1 MQYLNKINFSN
12 KKIFIKI
19 MIISLIILFGLHLR
33 NVVTK
38 DTIVDTPIR
47 GDAIDYFFYAKN
59 IDEHHVFRG
68 KIR

>member
-47 GDAIDYFFYAKN
+47 GDAIDYFFMLKILMN
-59 IDEHHVFRG
+59 IMFFRG